1 MGSPYDLIKIT
12 AHDLVSFKKDAP
24 RSKIGIILNLV
35 YEELPL
41 KLRPSIQFIT
51 PYLRPIEGF
60 TDNNI
65 QGYEVVISEN
75 KKIEK
80 FVREFIPFFILEKGN
95 SSKGS
100 NRDV

>member
-12 AHDLVSFKKDAP
+12 AHDLASFKKDAP

-41 KLRPSIQFIT
+41 KLKHSIKFINT
-51 PYLRPIEGF
+51 HLRQIEGF
-60 TDNNI
+60 EDNTI

-95 SSKGS
+95 NFKGS
-100 NRDV
+100 N